1 MKYSVEQHILT
12 NITTMDAQSVWNQF
26 QELCTTTDRNKKE
39 KEIKKI
45 NE

>member
-1 MKYSVEQHILT
+1 MKYSLH
-12 NITTMDAQSVWNQF
+12 NISTMDAQSVWNQF
-26 QELCTTTDRNKKE
+26 QELRTATDSNKYE